1 MSVAMLAAVEPG
13 MPERPVPIVF
23 VSFNVPGRVYGAKVY
38 MDPEQAGKGE
48 ITIPH
53 GILTPA

>member
-1 MSVAMLAAVEPG
+1 MLAAVEPG